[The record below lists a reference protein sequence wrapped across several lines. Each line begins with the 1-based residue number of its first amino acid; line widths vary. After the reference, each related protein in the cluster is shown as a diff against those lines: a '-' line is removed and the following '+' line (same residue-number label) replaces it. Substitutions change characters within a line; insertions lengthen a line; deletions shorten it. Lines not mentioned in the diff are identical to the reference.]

1 MPVRILT
8 PMNVLLVQPLAPKTY
23 WGFQYAVGII
33 GKGAPHP
40 PLGLA
45 TLAALLPAQWDLR
58 VLDLNVE
65 PLRDSDLRWADVA
78 LITGMLVHKDSM
90 HEVIARARSMG
101 VRTVVGGPGAS
112 TRPEEFS
119 DADHVFTGEAEG
131 RLETLVAALEQGEGP
146 HRLSP
151 PGEAKPDMG
160 LARVPRFDLLN
171 RSRYT
176 SMSVQYSRGCPFQCE
191 FCDIIELYGRNP
203 RTKSPGQML
212 DELEALR
219 ALGWRGS
226 IFVVDDNFIGNRREA
241 AKLLPEV
248 ARWQEQHQR
257 PFELY
262 TEASV
267 DLASLPALVE
277 SMVAAGFTTVFLGI
291 ETPSAESLK
300 LTRAGLEVYAGFIV
314 GFDTDGE
321 HIFDA
326 QREFISSLP
335 IGAAMIGLLTALPNT
350 ALWRRL
356 EKEGRLRSD
365 ATGDQFGRP
374 NFEPTLDERMLLEGY
389 RDLLASVYEPA
400 AFYARCEMLVS
411 EIGPGRSRALS
422 LSDVKTF
429 LRILLGLGVRSPRRR
444 HFWRLLYRALRRPQA
459 LSKAMSIAVQG
470 EHLIRYTREDVL
482 PRIERALQD
491 LAAEGARRPAARSE
505 VSRTHLAGPVRDE
518 GEAQRPAAGAHA

>member
-1 MPVRILT
+1 
-8 PMNVLLVQPLAPKTY
+8 NALLVQPLAPKTY
-23 WGFQYAVGII
+23 WGFQYAVGIV

-40 PLGLA
+40 PLGFA
-45 TLAALLPAQWDLR
+45 TLAAVLPKEWELR
-58 VLDLNVE
+58 IADLNVA
-65 PLRDSDLRWADVA
+65 PLRDADLRWADVV
-78 LITGMLVHKDSM
+78 LITGMLVHKASM
-90 HEVIARARSMG
+90 HEVIARARKLG

-112 TRPEEFS
+112 TRPEEFA

-131 RLETLVAALEQGEGP
+131 RLEALVAALERGKGP
-146 HRLSP
+146 HILSP
-151 PGEAKPDMG
+151 PGDAKPDMS
-160 LARVPRFDLLN
+160 LARVPRFDLLA

-203 RTKSPGQML
+203 RTKTPQQVLEEL
-212 DELEALR
+212 DALY

-226 IFVVDDNFIGNRREA
+226 VFVVDDNFIGNRKEA

-248 ARWQEQHQR
+248 ARWQREHGR

-277 SMVAAGFTTVFLGI
+277 SMVDAGFATVFLGI

-300 LTRAGLEVYAGFIV
+300 LTRKLQNLKLPLQESVMRLTHAGLEVYAGFIV

-321 HIFDA
+321 HIFEV
-326 QREFISSLP
+326 QREFISGLP
-335 IGAAMIGLLTALPNT
+335 IAAAMIGLLTALPNT

-356 EKEGRLRSD
+356 EKEGRLRTD

-374 NFEPTLDERMLLEGY
+374 NFDPALEERTLLEGY
-389 RDLLASVYEPA
+389 RELLATLYDPA
-400 AFYARCEMLVS
+400 AFYARCERLVA
-411 EIGPGRSRALS
+411 EIGPAHSRTLTLRNVAM
-422 LSDVKTF
+422 F
-429 LRILLGLGVRSPRRR
+429 LRILVGLGLRSPRRR
-444 HFWRLLYRALRRPQA
+444 HFWRLLYKAARRPQA
-459 LSKAMSIAVQG
+459 FAKAMSLAVVG

-482 PRIERALQD
+482 PRIDRALED
-491 LAAEGARRPAARSE
+491 LAVERRRAPRQAVAEPAFMS
-505 VSRTHLAGPVRDE
+505 P
-518 GEAQRPAAGAHA
+518 